1 LKTAFLTLVA
11 LLAFAGNSVLC
22 RLALDGGLMDAA
34 GFTSVRLL
42 AGAVALLLLLLIKS
56 RQSNKSLSI
65 KPTRRQLMG
74 SSMLFL
80 YAWCFSLAYLI
91 LDTGSGALIL
101 FGFVQLTLLGSS
113 WWLNERPTL
122 YEILGILLA
131 FSGLVYWL
139 IPAWGTPSLAGFLL
153 MALAGVAWGVYTL
166 VGRSAQMPLQETSK
180 NFIYCLPLVLLLN
193 LIDFQPQQWSSQ
205 GVFLAVISGALTS
218 GLGYA
223 IWYAVLPKLKA
234 LHAGVLQLLVPILA
248 AFGGWVFAAEAIN
261 QRLIVSA
268 LMVLGGVFWALQN
281 SRKTNQAKHKV
292 NHTNS

>member
-1 LKTAFLTLVA
+1 M
-11 LLAFAGNSVLC
+11 
-22 RLALDGGLMDAA
+22 MDAS

-42 AGAVALLLLLLIKS
+42 AGALCLVLLMFIKP
-56 RQSNKSLSI
+56 NKSDQVSAF

-101 FGFVQLTLLGSS
+101 FGFVQLTLLCSS
-113 WWLNERPTL
+113 WWLNEKPTVH
-122 YEILGILLA
+122 EILGLLVA
-131 FSGLVYWL
+131 FSGLLYWL
-139 IPAWGTPSLAGFLL
+139 IPVWGSPSLAGFVL

-166 VGRSAQMPLQETSK
+166 VGRSALRPMQETSK
-180 NFIYCLPLVLLLN
+180 NFIYCIPWVLLLN
-193 LIDFQPQQWSSQ
+193 LFDFQPQQWSSQ
-205 GVFLAVISGALTS
+205 GVFLAVTSGALTS

-223 IWYAVLPKLKA
+223 IWYAVLPKLRA

-248 AFGGWVFAAEAIN
+248 ALGGWVFAAEAIN

-281 SRKTNQAKHKV
+281 SQKLKPAKHRTK
-292 NHTNS
+292 HKNS